1 MNFLTKLLIKW
12 VVFALA
18 IMFTGWLIAGVAISD
33 FWTAMV
39 AALAM
44 SLINIGIKPIL
55 MLLAMPINM
64 MSLGLF
70 SLVINALLFMFVA
83 YIVPGVTVDGFISA
97 FLGALLL
104 SVLSIGISWL

>member
-18 IMFTGWLIAGVAISD
+18 IMFTGWLISGITVSD
-33 FWTAMV
+33 FITAMV
-39 AALAM
+39 TAVVI
-44 SLINIGIKPIL
+44 SLVNIGIKPIL
-55 MLLAMPINM
+55 MLLALPINM

-97 FLGALLL
+97 FLGAFILSIL
-104 SVLSIGISWL
+104 SVGVSWL

>member
-1 MNFLTKLLIKW
+1 
-12 VVFALA
+12 
-18 IMFTGWLIAGVAISD
+18 
-33 FWTAMV
+33 
-39 AALAM
+39 
-44 SLINIGIKPIL
+44 

>member
-1 MNFLTKLLIKW
+1 
-12 VVFALA
+12 
-18 IMFTGWLIAGVAISD
+18 MFTGWLITGVAVSD

-83 YIVPGVTVDGFISA
+83 YIVPGVAVDGFISA

-104 SVLSIGISWL
+104 SVLSVGISWL